1 MKQYNENWD
10 GVNRKAINEMITS
23 PMRDPTLPKV
33 IDYIK
38 MVVKGHKT
46 KPSDLE
52 YAIDDLE
59 KVQKALE
66 EILKTGKI
74 K

>member
-1 MKQYNENWD
+1 
-10 GVNRKAINEMITS
+10 
-23 PMRDPTLPKV
+23 L
-33 IDYIK
+33 
-38 MVVKGHKT
+38 VVKGHTT

-66 EILKTGKI
+66 EIMKTGKF